1 VYIKTGEISSFLF
14 DAFIYVFRC
23 IFILAFILTIFSM
36 LLQKHKNT
44 MFFSNK
50 MLQLCLNKNE
60 IIVNKL

>member
-1 VYIKTGEISSFLF
+1 MCVDVYLYWHFN
-14 DAFIYVFRC
+14 
-23 IFILAFILTIFSM
+23 LTIFSM